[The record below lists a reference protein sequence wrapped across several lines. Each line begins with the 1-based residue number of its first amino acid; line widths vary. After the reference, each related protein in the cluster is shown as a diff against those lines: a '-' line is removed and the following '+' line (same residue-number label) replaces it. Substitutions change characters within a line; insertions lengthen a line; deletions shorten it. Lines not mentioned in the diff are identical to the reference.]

1 MPGGSDWQIK
11 QRKMKLRIK
20 GNSLRLRLS
29 KTDVQQ
35 LAETGKVFDK
45 ISFGVEQLAYTL
57 KAAEEIKIPEV
68 SFSIN
73 NIIVLIPTRFTTN
86 WHGNNVVGIDATQNI
101 GNNETLYLLIEKDFQ
116 CLDESTEDQSDNFI
130 NPHLTC

>member
-1 MPGGSDWQIK
+1 
-11 QRKMKLRIK
+11 MKLRIK

-45 ISFGVEQLAYTL
+45 ISFGVEQLAYSL
-57 KAAEEIKIPEV
+57 KAVEDIKQPEA

-73 NIIVLIPTRFTTN
+73 NIVVLIPADFADG

-101 GNNETLYLLIEKDFQ
+101 GNNETLYILIEKDFQ
-116 CLDESTEDQSDNFI
+116 CLDETTEDQSDHFT
-130 NPHLTC
+130 NPHSTG

>member
-1 MPGGSDWQIK
+1 M
-11 QRKMKLRIK
+11 
-20 GNSLRLRLS
+20 RLRLS

-45 ISFGVEQLAYTL
+45 ISFGVEQLAYLL
-57 KAAEEIKIPEV
+57 KAAEDIKQPEV

-73 NIIVLIPTRFTTN
+73 NIVVLIPAGFAAG

-101 GNNETLYLLIEKDFQ
+101 GNNETLSILIEKDFQ
-116 CLDESTEDQSDNFI
+116 CLDETTEDQSDHYI
-130 NPHLTC
+130 NPNSTG